1 MHSCAGQA
9 FSVVAGGRTATAA
22 GFVPDDSDL
31 GGRIVLD
38 FGPFDWV
45 EEAEPVIGHPHDPFK
60 RIDVLASGRHVVVS
74 YGGEVLADS
83 RRPMALFETYLP
95 TRWYLPAD
103 DVRLEVGNKLSFMG
117 IFQNIIVQQLPVSVF
132 KMAIVNHWQGQGSY
146 LSEVRILTP
155 DRQQAVVVSQPT
167 PFEIASGGYADNIS
181 FFVNITFPVS
191 GRYVVQTLID
201 SNLFQE
207 QMLFVSDVGEAEL
220 VGASEAVN

>member
-1 MHSCAGQA
+1 MS
-9 FSVVAGGRTATAA
+9 ST
-22 GFVPDDSDL
+22 
-31 GGRIVLD
+31 
-38 FGPFDWV
+38 
-45 EEAEPVIGHPHDPFK
+45 EPTEK
-60 RIDVLASGRHVVVS
+60 NLKLL
-74 YGGEVLADS
+74 YT
-83 RRPMALFETYLP
+83 LFC
-95 TRWYLPAD
+95 D

-181 FFVNITFPVS
+181 FFVNVTFPVS

-201 SNLFQE
+201 STLFEE